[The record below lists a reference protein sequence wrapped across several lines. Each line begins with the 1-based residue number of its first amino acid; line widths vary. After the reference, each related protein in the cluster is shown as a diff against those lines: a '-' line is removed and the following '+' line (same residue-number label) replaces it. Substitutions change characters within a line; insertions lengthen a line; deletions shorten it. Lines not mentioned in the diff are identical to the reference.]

1 MFSSVFYFCELKLIK
16 TYYMATFL
24 AVLLE
29 IIKTTTPALIVFL
42 TVYYL
47 MKTFFTNQRAMKQ
60 MELNNSAK
68 KTTVPMR
75 LQAYERLSLLCERIS
90 VPNLVLRLR
99 KEDMTINDLRMSML
113 ISIQKEIEYNVTQ
126 QVYVGENLWQ
136 IVKLSRN
143 QVTTIINEVA
153 AKMPEGSTG
162 ADYARALLV
171 VSGQT
176 ESALDRAQS
185 AIKTEAALLL

>member
-1 MFSSVFYFCELKLIK
+1 
-16 TYYMATFL
+16 MATWL
-24 AVLLE
+24 AVILE
-29 IIKTTTPALIVFL
+29 IIKTTAPALIVFL

-47 MKTFFTNQRAMKQ
+47 MKTFFANQRAMKA

-68 KTTVPMR
+68 STTVPMR

-99 KEDMTINDLRMSML
+99 EDGMSVNDLRMAML
-113 ISIQKEIEYNVTQ
+113 ISVQKEMEYNVTQ
-126 QVYVGENLWQ
+126 QVYVGENLWE

-153 AKMPEGSTG
+153 AKIPEGSTG

-176 ESALDRAQS
+176 ESALDKAQS

>member
-1 MFSSVFYFCELKLIK
+1 MPTWLVVI
-16 TYYMATFL
+16 
-24 AVLLE
+24 LE
-29 IIKTTTPALIVFL
+29 IIKTTAPALIVFA

-60 MELNNSAK
+60 MELTNSAK
-68 KTTVPMR
+68 STTVPMR

-99 KEDMTINDLRMSML
+99 EEGMSVSDLRMAML
-113 ISIQKEIEYNVTQ
+113 ISVQKEMEYNVTQ
-126 QVYVGENLWQ
+126 QVYVGESLWQ
-136 IVKLSRN
+136 IVKMSRD
-143 QVTTIINEVA
+143 QVTTIINQVA
-153 AKMPEGSTG
+153 EKLPEGSDG

-176 ESALDRAQS
+176 ESALDKAQS
-185 AIKTEAALLL
+185 AIKTEASLLL

>member
-1 MFSSVFYFCELKLIK
+1 
-16 TYYMATFL
+16 MATWL
-24 AVLLE
+24 AVILE
-29 IIKTTTPALIVFL
+29 IIKTTAPALIVFA

-47 MKTFFTNQRAMKQ
+47 MKTFFANQRAMKQ
-60 MELNNSAK
+60 MELTNSAK
-68 KTTVPMR
+68 STTVPMR

-99 KEDMTINDLRMSML
+99 EEGMSVNDLRMAML
-113 ISIQKEIEYNVTQ
+113 ISVQKEMEYNVTQ

-136 IVKLSRN
+136 IVKLSRD
-143 QVTTIINEVA
+143 QVTAIINEVA
-153 AKMPEGSTG
+153 AKLPEGSDG
-162 ADYARALLV
+162 ADYARALLLI
-171 VSGQT
+171 SGQT